1 MSNTPKIIAHL
12 IVGLNDGGA
21 EAALFRLCAGDS
33 LHKHVVISMMDE
45 GKYGAKL
52 EQAGIQVYCL
62 DMPRGQMRFGSVLDL
77 CRILRRVQ
85 PDVLQT
91 WMYHADLLGTFV
103 AKVCGVKK
111 LCWGLHHANLNADA
125 VKLKTSWIARACAW
139 LSAWGP
145 DSIVSCS
152 RVAAEVHAEIGYAK
166 DKFAVV
172 PNGVDLSRFAPDSE
186 IKQNMKRIWCA
197 DASEFLIG
205 MVARF
210 DPQKDHANF
219 INALGA
225 LKRQGHPIRC
235 LLIGP
240 GMDVNNH
247 QLTALLSD
255 QNLGDEVVLLGARED
270 VPGLM
275 NGMDLHVLS
284 SYSEAAPNVLIE
296 AMACGTPCLC
306 TEVGDMPFIV
316 GETGWVVPPKN
327 SDALAAALLSALK
340 LYSEKPSEWAAKQT
354 DARERALS
362 HFSLELMRE
371 GYSRVWNS

>member
-1 MSNTPKIIAHL
+1 MSNASKIIAHL

-33 LHKHVVISMMDE
+33 LHKHIVISMMDE
-45 GKYGAKL
+45 GKYGTKL
-52 EQAGIQVYCL
+52 KQAGIEVYCL
-62 DMPRGQMRFGSVLDL
+62 GMLRGQIRFGGVLDL
-77 CRILRRVQ
+77 CRVLRSVQ

-91 WMYHADLLGTFV
+91 WMYHADLLGTLV
-103 AKVCGVKK
+103 AKICGVKK

-139 LSAWGP
+139 LSFWGP

-152 RVAAEVHAEIGYAK
+152 RVAAEVHTEIGYAQ
-166 DKFAVV
+166 DKFVVV
-172 PNGVDLSRFAPDSE
+172 PNGVDLSRFTPNSE
-186 IKQNMKRIWCA
+186 LKQNMKKMWCA
-197 DASEFLIG
+197 DKSEFLIG

-219 INALGA
+219 ICALGT
-225 LKRQGHPIRC
+225 LKRYGHSIRC

-240 GMDVNNH
+240 GMDASNH
-247 QLTALLSD
+247 ELTALLSG
-255 QNLGDEVVLLGARED
+255 QNLGDEMVLLGSRED
-270 VPGLM
+270 VPNLM

-316 GETGWVVPPKN
+316 GETGWVVPPKDAN
-327 SDALAAALLSALK
+327 ALASALLDAYK
-340 LYSEKPSEWAAKQT
+340 LYSDQPNEWTKKQT
-354 DARERALS
+354 SARERALS
-362 HFSLELMRE
+362 HFSLELMRG

>member
-1 MSNTPKIIAHL
+1 MSNAPKIIAHL

-21 EAALFRLCAGDS
+21 EAALFRLCVGDS
-33 LHKHVVISMMDE
+33 LHKHIVISMMDE
-45 GKYGAKL
+45 GKYGVKL
-52 EQAGIQVYCL
+52 EQAGVKVYCL
-62 DMPRGQMRFGSVLDL
+62 GMPRGRIRLLGVFDL

-91 WMYHADLLGTFV
+91 WMYHADLLGTLV
-103 AKVCGVKK
+103 ARVSGVKK

-125 VKLKTSWIARACAW
+125 VRLKTSWIARACAW
-139 LSAWGP
+139 LSSWGP

-152 RVAAEVHAEIGYAK
+152 HVAAEVHSEIGYAK
-166 DKFAVV
+166 DKFTVV
-172 PNGVDLSRFAPDSE
+172 PNGVDLSRFAPDPE
-186 IKQNMKRIWCA
+186 LKQNMKKMWTYGQS
-197 DASEFLIG
+197 DFLIG

-219 INALGA
+219 INALGV

-240 GMDVNNH
+240 GMDATNH
-247 QLTALLSD
+247 ELVTWLSAQKLD
-255 QNLGDEVVLLGARED
+255 DEVMLLGSRED
-270 VPGLM
+270 IPSLM
-275 NGMDLHVLS
+275 NGIDLHVLS

-327 SDALAAALLSALK
+327 PDALAAALLDALT
-340 LYSEKPSEWAAKQT
+340 LYRDQPSEWAKKQT
-354 DARERALS
+354 DVRARALS